1 MPKFSFRRPR
11 IISKK
16 FPKVDSTIDGVT
28 SSLHELVFSYT
39 ERLDKT
45 LQKKHLMMG
54 FSSLVLLLVL
64 GSFISPRGKAE
75 MSVFYPD
82 TCLGGWV
89 NPQYAEGEGETTS
102 NGDPTQFTKHNSAVL
117 PKNTDAEMYC
127 GNFKGKFDTTTRP
140 TKIVVSLAMTK
151 GEDLVA
157 EDVIESGLLATGTP
171 AIVSSSTVDASSSPE
186 ALVLASSSAS
196 VDTGTTSTV
205 TGATTSG
212 TPVVSPQEP
221 PSIMDGIIESVKDT
235 FSSFFTATSTND
247 QGTTDTVVLPPP
259 APTTESQE
267 TQSAPAQQET
277 SPAPA
282 PEAQESSPAP
292 STPAEPAP
300 APAAPAPEAPP
311 APSEPT
317 SLLAPVR
324 DSFLSLFFQKV
335 FAQEAVSGA
344 SEPPVTPPDSSAVVE
359 TPPSAPVTTQETAP
373 SSEPVVAPP
382 PPDETSQ
389 GSQAT
394 SSTVSSQETPEE
406 QHAGSTTSENL
417 SQGEASSPTSTS
429 TETLPYS
436 EVPQTSSLLEA
447 LTGIA
452 SQVSSSEATST
463 SIVSTEENASS
474 TATTTDASIASESN
488 ATTTD
493 DNQFQNNF
501 LEVFYSFDGV
511 TWVSLGEL
519 NEISMKYRTFE
530 ISVTATTS
538 WSDMSKLQMKVV
550 AKKHAVDTPTVYLDA
565 IEVEVLFDSTQAH
578 PHPDFARDTI
588 LKDETV
594 NGMRIVHLI
603 NSENSQEEIWYMYL
617 DDATSIETV
626 ATSSDIVASSTEGT
640 TTLVVIPALTTQEA
654 TSTTSSSTESVA
666 TSSVVTPRI
675 KPVSPKNV
683 WMRFTAAKAEG
694 LSGAALAELIHAID
708 EKKNDS
714 ILDNAPDF
722 TIDVI
727 RGVKGTFA
735 HSVVVQVEKGGQEEL
750 WLYDLD
756 KDTKEKIDTGTSTS
770 LSPRSPLGVK
780 AEHVFWLSGDEATL
794 YAYNITTKAL
804 EEQPVPKYD
813 PSQGER
819 ATVVFGDIPWKV
831 IVGASEFSFFSDA
844 TGEVFSD
851 EDGGSA
857 ELLREKL
864 NLDMFLTKEELSHLN
879 LHVNEDSETSTVPQ

>member
-196 VDTGTTSTV
+196 VDTGATSTV
-205 TGATTSG
+205 TGTTTSG

-259 APTTESQE
+259 APTTEPQE

-282 PEAQESSPAP
+282 PEAQESSPVP
-292 STPAEPAP
+292 SAPAEPAP

-373 SSEPVVAPP
+373 SSEPVVATPSS
-382 PPDETSQ
+382 ETSQ

-406 QHAGSTTSENL
+406 QLASSTTSENL

-429 TETLPYS
+429 TETIPYS
-436 EVPQTSSLLEA
+436 EVPQTASLLEA

-452 SQVSSSEATST
+452 TQVSSSEATST
-463 SIVSTEENASS
+463 SVVSTEENASS

-530 ISVTATTS
+530 IPVTATTS

-550 AKKHAVDTPTVYLDA
+550 AKKHTVDTPTVYLDA
-565 IEVEVLFDSTQAH
+565 IKVEVLFDSTQAH

-594 NGMRIVHLI
+594 NDMRIVHLI

-617 DDATSIETV
+617 DDATSTETV

-640 TTLVVIPALTTQEA
+640 TTLVVIPALTTQEIA
-654 TSTTSSSTESVA
+654 STTSSSTESVA

-694 LSGAALAELIHAID
+694 LSGAALAELIRAID
-708 EKKNDS
+708 DKKNES
-714 ILDNAPDF
+714 VLDDTPDF
-722 TIDVI
+722 AVDVI
-727 RGVKGTFA
+727 KGIKGAFLNA
-735 HSVVVQVEKGGQEEL
+735 VVVQLEKNGQEEL
-750 WLYDLD
+750 WLYDLE
-756 KDTKEKIDTGTSTS
+756 KGAREKIDVGTSTS
-770 LSPRSPLGVK
+770 LAPDSPLGVK
-780 AEHVFWLSGDEATL
+780 AGRIFWLSGDEATI
-794 YAYNITTKAL
+794 YAYNITTKIIQ
-804 EEQPVPKYD
+804 EKPVPKYD

-819 ATVVFGDIPWKV
+819 ATVIFDDIPWKV
-831 IVGASEFSFFSDA
+831 IVGASGFSFFSDV

-864 NLDMFLTKEELSHLN
+864 NLDTFLTKEELSHLN
-879 LHVNEDSETSTVPQ
+879 LHVNEDSGTSTVPQ